1 MSCHASTA
9 GWNSGHNAG
18 GAGPNSGWSAGQ
30 RRCGPPRGLEIAG
43 IVLGFIFFWP
53 AALAYLIWKC
63 TGYPVPNEAKA
74 FFEKNFSRLGGTGG
88 WPWNG
93 AGNGARGAE
102 GQVLVDRQLR
112 LRGIPPARARAA
124 RGRAPP
130 PRRGGDRVRRV
141 RRGAEAGKGPRRVR
155 RLHGKAPP
163 RAGHGLSLTPHR
175 VAKRSALA
183 GAPFVF
189 GFPFACFPAACLGA
203 HPRLSALA
211 ISSGVNTD

>member
-74 FFEKNFSRLGGTGG
+74 FFEKNFSRLGGAGG

-93 AGNGARGAE
+93 AGNGARGPGASS
-102 GQVLVDRQLR
+102 RR
-112 LRGIPPARARAA
+112 PATSPSRN
-124 RGRAPP
+124 
-130 PRRGGDRVRRV
+130 
-141 RRGAEAGKGPRRVR
+141 
-155 RLHGKAPP
+155 
-163 RAGHGLSLTPHR
+163 T
-175 VAKRSALA
+175 A
-183 GAPFVF
+183 GA
-189 GFPFACFPAACLGA
+189 
-203 HPRLSALA
+203 S
-211 ISSGVNTD
+211 SSGSRKSAAASTRRRPPSPSSSRS